1 MQMGDTQASLP
12 DATAVRVALWR
23 AIHALDDSAP
33 HVIEDKIGLRLIAP
47 DPDWRERPDMDP
59 DATKPFRASILA
71 RARFIEDHVEEQAN
85 RGIRQYL
92 IFGAGLDTFAQ
103 RRPEL
108 ASRMNVFEMDR
119 PELQAW
125 KRQRLVELGYGIPE
139 WLRLVPLNFETSANW
154 LLRLEAAGFGLK
166 EPAVVASTGV
176 SMYLTK
182 DANAATMSWCA
193 QLAPGSTFLMTFLQP
208 IENIDPELRS
218 EVKTAEEGARN
229 SGTPFISFYRP
240 DEIMSLA
247 RKAGFSH
254 VTHIPAAM
262 LAHLYFEGRDD
273 GLRPPDK
280 GEEIII
286 ART

>member
-1 MQMGDTQASLP
+1 MGNTHAPLP
-12 DATAVRVALWR
+12 DQTAVRVALWR

-33 HVIEDKIGLRLIAP
+33 HVIEDKIGLRLISP
-47 DPDWRERPDMDP
+47 DPDWRARPDMDP

-71 RARFIEDHVEEQAN
+71 RARFIEDYVEEQAN

-108 ASRMNVFEMDR
+108 ASRMNVFEIDR
-119 PELQAW
+119 PDLQGW

-139 WLRLVPLNFETSANW
+139 WLRLVPLNFESNQNW
-154 LLRLEAAGFGLK
+154 LLRLEAAGFELK
-166 EPAVVASTGV
+166 QPAVVASTGV

-182 DANAATMSWCA
+182 DANSATMSWCA
-193 QLAPGSTFLMTFLQP
+193 QLATGSTLLMSFLQP
-208 IENIDPELRS
+208 FENVGPELRP
-218 EVKTAEEGARN
+218 EINAAEEGARS
-229 SGTPFISFYRP
+229 SGTPFLSFYRP

-247 RKAGFSH
+247 REAGFSQ
-254 VTHIPAAM
+254 VTHVAAAM

-280 GEEIII
+280 GEEIMI
-286 ART
+286 ARR

>member
-1 MQMGDTQASLP
+1 MGNSQASLP
-12 DATAVRVALWR
+12 DPTAVRVALWR

-33 HVIEDKIGLRLIAP
+33 HVIEDKIGLRLISP

-71 RARFIEDHVEEQAN
+71 RARFIEDYVEEQAN

-108 ASRMNVFEMDR
+108 ASRMNVFEIDR
-119 PELQAW
+119 PDVQAW

-139 WLRLVPLNFETSANW
+139 WLRLVPLNFESNDNW
-154 LLRLEAAGFGLK
+154 LLRLEAAGFELK
-166 EPAVVASTGV
+166 KPAVVASTGV
-176 SMYLTK
+176 SMYLTN
-182 DANAATMSWCA
+182 DANTATMNWCA
-193 QLAPGSTFLMTFLQP
+193 QLAHGSTLLMSFLQP
-208 IENIDPELRS
+208 IDSVDPRVRS
-218 EVKTAEEGARN
+218 EVDTAQKGARN

-247 RKAGFSH
+247 REAGFSH
-254 VTHIPAAM
+254 VTHVPAAM
-262 LAHLYFEGRDD
+262 LAHLYFEGRPD

-280 GEEIII
+280 GEEILI
-286 ART
+286 ASK